1 MPTTFAPPAELVK
14 FIEKQERARHARS
27 HIGKKPKGDKTLANG
42 QIKLRV
48 SGRYADLLRG
58 KLKIEDLDDEEIA
71 NGKLRDKNGN
81 FTGRPP
87 IVLPREFHDAMQREL
102 LKRGQREWHKQYL
115 PAVKRIETIAKYA
128 ESDTARLSATRYSVE
143 QVQGKLPDTVN
154 MNAVIKPYEE
164 VMEEESGMDLDLSFE
179 DNADDSIVDAEIVE
193 EA

>member
-1 MPTTFAPPAELVK
+1 MPTAFAPPAELLS
-14 FIEKQERARHARS
+14 FTQKQERAAHARS
-27 HIGKKPKGDKTLANG
+27 HIGKKKKGDKTLANG

-58 KLKIEDLDDEEIA
+58 DLTIEDLDDEEIA
-71 NGKLRDKNGN
+71 MGKLKDKNGN
-81 FTGRPP
+81 FSGRPP

-115 PAVKRIETIAKYA
+115 PAVRRIEEIGKYA
-128 ESDTARLSATRYSVE
+128 ESDSARLGATRYSVE

-164 VMEEESGMDLDLSFE
+164 VMEEESGMDLGLSFE
-179 DNADDSIVDAEIVE
+179 DGQPEIIDAEIVE
-193 EA
+193 ET